1 MPNPFDV
8 GTRLAAGVSF
18 AFGALAALA
27 ACEGPHRS
35 GEQSR
40 MTLPGA
46 EAQGRKAG
54 LWEQKVSDG
63 QTSQVT
69 RLCLDGAAHRAMAYL
84 GDDLNR
90 TQCSKHGLKRAED
103 GAWTFSS
110 TCAAPGGGQIITT
123 GSATGD
129 FTSHYQLRLQR
140 TRVGGAA
147 PGAQRF
153 VVDAAWKGVCPA
165 GMKPGDMVLADGRKA
180 AISQINPSKGS

>member
-69 RLCLDGAAHRAMAYL
+69 RLCLDGAAQVEEKVQAPSSAR
-84 GDDLNR
+84 
-90 TQCSKHGLKRAED
+90 
-103 GAWTFSS
+103 FSP
-110 TCAAPGGGQIITT
+110 CLE
-123 GSATGD
+123 
-129 FTSHYQLRLQR
+129 H
-140 TRVGGAA
+140 
-147 PGAQRF
+147 
-153 VVDAAWKGVCPA
+153 W
-165 GMKPGDMVLADGRKA
+165 VLFR
-180 AISQINPSKGS
+180 SSPR